1 MCSLGIVRRPSPSE
15 IADGFQI
22 LVGVETPR
30 NAYYMD
36 VLADDKAEV
45 GSLYTRH
52 SCFPDFF
59 GPK

>member
-1 MCSLGIVRRPSPSE
+1 MRVFTWLPPSA
-15 IADGFQI
+15 IAVGFQI

-36 VLADDKAEV
+36 VLADGKAEV